1 MNSFL
6 KWTLVILAVIALGLS
21 VYAIAFE
28 DIFSKRLSPKD
39 TVKFELN
46 DTKLEVFYNR
56 PYKKGREVF
65 GALVPYNEVWR
76 TGANE
81 ATTFTTNK
89 DLMIE
94 GKLMPKGEYTLWTI
108 PHDTVWEVIFNTKQY
123 PLALKLDIAGPV
135 EVAINEMENF
145 DSSIAVFVYDSILGT
160 YHSIND
166 SSFVIN
172 LEAGTYDGRFYLTFS
187 EDQALNIIDN
197 DFKEITVKYL
207 HGTNEI
213 YIKTPGSINVKQVY
227 MINIA
232 GQVVKAWNTTNTT
245 ISHEMKIPVKD
256 VSEGNYIIKIQTDT
270 NNFNKKIIVKY

>member
-6 KWTLVILAVIALGLS
+6 KWTLVTLAVVAVGLS

-65 GALVPYNEVWR
+65 GALVPFNEVWR

-108 PHDTVWEVIFNTKQY
+108 PRDTVWEVIFNTKQY
-123 PLALKLDIAGPV
+123 PWGVDEQMRPMREPQFDLLDVDEPVHHLSKPV
-135 EVAINEMENF
+135 EQFTIAF
-145 DSSIAVFVYDSILGT
+145 D
-160 YHSIND
+160 
-166 SSFVIN
+166 
-172 LEAGTYDGRFYLTFS
+172 
-187 EDQALNIIDN
+187 
-197 DFKEITVKYL
+197 
-207 HGTNEI
+207 
-213 YIKTPGSINVKQVY
+213 
-227 MINIA
+227 
-232 GQVVKAWNTTNTT
+232 NTTDDLKMTLVWDKT
-245 ISHEMKIPVKD
+245 KVEVPM
-256 VSEGNYIIKIQTDT
+256 Q
-270 NNFNKKIIVKY
+270 IVPTPQQ